1 MVAGLRARG
10 WPVEVR
16 AVDGS
21 FPYPTPAALADAARA
36 LSAIGDRG
44 TVLIDGLAFGAM
56 PDEVEREA
64 RRLQLVAII
73 HLPLAAEVGLS
84 PDVAARFVVS
94 ERRAIAAASLMIV
107 TGKAT
112 AEALTRSGVAPN
124 LIAIVEP
131 GTDRVPVARGSRGEV
146 VHLLCAATLNPG
158 KGHDILF
165 RALAAVGRDNWRLTC
180 AGSLDRHPQTVVRL
194 RARLQELGLEDR
206 VSLAGD
212 LDAAALAA
220 CYHDAD
226 VFVLATLQE
235 TFGMAVAE
243 ALARGLPVVSTSTGA
258 IPELVGHDAGLIV
271 PPGDTEALTAAL
283 SQVLDDRH
291 FRARLAEGA
300 RRVRDGLPTWDD
312 AVDKMA
318 EALEAAPG

>member
-1 MVAGLRARG
+1 
-10 WPVEVR
+10 
-16 AVDGS
+16 
-21 FPYPTPAALADAARA
+21 LADAARA

-44 TVLIDGLAFGAM
+44 AVLIDGLAFGAM

-64 RRLQLVAII
+64 RRLRIVAIV
-73 HLPLAAEVGLS
+73 HLPLAAEFGLS
-84 PDVAARFVVS
+84 EDVSRRLDVS
-94 ERRAIAAASLMIV
+94 ERRAIAAASLIIV

-131 GTDRVPVARGSRGEV
+131 GTDRAPVARGSRGGPV
-146 VHLLCAATLNPG
+146 QLLCAATLNPG

-165 RALAAVGRDNWRLTC
+165 RALAAAGRDNWRLTC
-180 AGSLDRHPQTVVRL
+180 AGSLDRDPQTVRRL
-194 RARLQELGLEDR
+194 RASLRELGLEDR

-212 LDAAALAA
+212 LDAAAMAA

-235 TFGMAVAE
+235 TYGMAVAE

-258 IPELVGHDAGLIV
+258 IPELIGRDAGLIV
-271 PPGDTEALTAAL
+271 PTGDTGSLTVAL
-283 SQVLDDRH
+283 SRVLGQPH
-291 FRARLAEGA
+291 LRARLAEGA
-300 RRVRDGLPTWDD
+300 RRVRDRLSTWED
-312 AVDKMA
+312 AADKMA
-318 EALEAAPG
+318 EALEAALG